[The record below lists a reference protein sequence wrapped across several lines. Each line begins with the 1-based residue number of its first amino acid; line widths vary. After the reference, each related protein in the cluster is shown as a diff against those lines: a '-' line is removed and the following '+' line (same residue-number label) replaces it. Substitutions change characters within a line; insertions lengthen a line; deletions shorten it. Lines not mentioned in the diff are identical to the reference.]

1 MHPQTKPS
9 SFRALAIVA
18 AGLLVAPAIAPAQQ
32 QQQDIAPPDA
42 GKLLQ
47 ELRVMKQ
54 QQAKQILAAKNT
66 ALQQILAAAGSNE
79 RAVAMW
85 EEAIKATQMDGA
97 GKEGTQFKTWKETE
111 GETYKEREVQNS
123 VRLHFEWLALTLQ
136 RSAGAT
142 VKDMLPSVIRYSQE
156 LLQDGAAIDA
166 LQDAIKNEKA
176 KDTGAKNN
184 RAAQK
189 SRDDATVK
197 KVHDFILN
205 KSLNSSVVV
214 QWMKLNDFLT
224 IDKWELTPGNY
235 DGIFKNVVLPEF
247 RAERDQR
254 VFEYWDIKMKK
265 ESDIAYKTRLKFEI
279 DKYETQRKP
288 ALLWSKA
295 QEYVNI
301 GQKNHGMSEMY
312 TILKTYPTHPDADD
326 WIAKLE
332 SLLLPPVPTAPP
344 GIDAGT
350 AAPAAGTAPA
360 LPSALP
366 PLPGAPS
373 STAVPAAPGAP
384 TAAAPVPA
392 VPGL

>member
-9 SFRALAIVA
+9 SSRALAIVA
-18 AGLLVAPAIAPAQQ
+18 AGLLAAPAIAPAQQ

-54 QQAKQILAAKNT
+54 TQAKQILAAKNT
-66 ALQQILAAAGSNE
+66 ALQQIMAAAGSNE

-97 GKEGTQFKTWKETE
+97 GKEGTQFKNWKDTE

-142 VKDMLPSVIRYSQE
+142 VKDMLPSVIRYTQE
-156 LLQDGAAIDA
+156 LLQDEAAIIA

-176 KDTGAKNN
+176 KDTGVKNN

-312 TILKTYPTHPDADD
+312 NILKTYPTHPDADD

-332 SLLLPPVPTAPP
+332 SLLLPPVPAAPP
-344 GIDAGT
+344 GIDPGT
-350 AAPAAGTAPA
+350 AAPGTAPA
-360 LPSALP
+360 LPGALP

-384 TAAAPVPA
+384 TAAAPAPA

>member
-9 SFRALAIVA
+9 SFRALAVVA

-32 QQQDIAPPDA
+32 PQQDIAPPDA

-47 ELRVMKQ
+47 ELRAIKQ
-54 QQAKQILAAKNT
+54 TQAKQIITAKTN
-66 ALQQILAAAGSNE
+66 ALQLIMSAAGSNE

-97 GKEGTQFKTWKETE
+97 GKEGTQFKNWKDTE

-142 VKDMLPSVIRYSQE
+142 VKDMLPSVIRYTQE
-156 LLQDGAAIDA
+156 LLQDEAAIDA

-247 RAERDQR
+247 RAEKDQR

-265 ESDIAYKTRLKFEI
+265 ESDLAYKTRLKFEI
-279 DKYETQRKP
+279 DKYETLRKP
-288 ALLWSKA
+288 TLLWNKA

-301 GQKNHGMSEMY
+301 GLKNHGMSEMY
-312 TILKTYPTHPDADD
+312 NILKAYPTHPDADD
-326 WIAKLE
+326 WVAKLE
-332 SLLLPPVPTAPP
+332 SMLLPPVPAATP
-344 GIDAGT
+344 GIDGGT
-350 AAPAAGTAPA
+350 TAPAAGT
-360 LPSALP
+360 LP

-384 TAAAPVPA
+384 TAAAPVPS